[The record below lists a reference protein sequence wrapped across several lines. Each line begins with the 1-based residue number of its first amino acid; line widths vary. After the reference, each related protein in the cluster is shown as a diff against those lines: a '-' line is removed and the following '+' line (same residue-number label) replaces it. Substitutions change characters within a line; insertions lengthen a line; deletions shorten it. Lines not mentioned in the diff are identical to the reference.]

1 MTTWLFVVSCAG
13 LGSAFLYMAYGAL
26 QESAQE
32 DAEGVS
38 EVAGSLLSSAVTL
51 GAFGALLWVLS
62 VGLAGITLLHY

>member
-13 LGSAFLYMAYGAL
+13 LGSAFFYMAYGAL

-51 GAFGALLWVLS
+51 GAFGALLLVLS